1 MFTGWGDWF
10 SGNKIEGVN
19 VQSQGRM
26 EDTTK
31 IQHLPHT
38 KDLEDTPE
46 YKIEIYP
53 CKSL

>member
-19 VQSQGRM
+19 EEAVNGVVQSQGRM

-31 IQHLPHT
+31 IQHLAHT
-38 KDLEDTPE
+38 KNLGNNPE
-46 YKIEIYP
+46 I
-53 CKSL
+53 